1 MEIPAEKKIR
11 SVIEATLSRT
21 TDNEKRYTGVR
32 KFKVLKLLLI
42 AGIVFSIAAA
52 HPVFAAG
59 DDFSGVELRIGGGD
73 QEGLTTPVRILMLL
87 TLLTFIPAILIS
99 VTSFTRLI
107 IVAHFLR
114 QALGTQTMPPNQVL
128 VGLSLF
134 LTFFIMQP
142 VIERVNQEALQPML
156 KGEITEMQ
164 ALDHACKPLREF
176 MLKYTR
182 EKDIVLFLNIAKLQ
196 KPQDKQDLPMRVVVP
211 SYMIS
216 ELKSAFQIGF
226 AIFLPFLV
234 IDMVTASVLL
244 SMGMMQ
250 LPPIMISTPFKILL
264 FVMVDGWNLVIGSLV
279 KSFY

>member
-1 MEIPAEKKIR
+1 M
-11 SVIEATLSRT
+11 
-21 TDNEKRYTGVR
+21 GVR
-32 KFKVLKLLLI
+32 KPEVFKLLLM
-42 AGIVFSIAAA
+42 AGIVLFLAATQSA
-52 HPVFAAG
+52 FAAE
-59 DDFSGVELRIGGGD
+59 DDFSGVELRIGGGGD
-73 QEGLTTPVRILMLL
+73 QEGLTTPIRILLLL

-142 VIERVNQEALQPML
+142 VIERVNQDALQPML
-156 KGEITEMQ
+156 NGEMAEMQ
-164 ALDHACKPLREF
+164 ALDQACIPLREF

-182 EKDIVLFLNIAKLQ
+182 EKDIALFLKIAKLQ
-196 KPQDKQDLPMRVVVP
+196 KPREMQELPMRVMIP
-211 SYMIS
+211 AFMIS

-250 LPPIMISTPFKILL
+250 LPRIMISTPFKILL

>member
-1 MEIPAEKKIR
+1 MR
-11 SVIEATLSRT
+11 TIE
-21 TDNEKRYTGVR
+21 VR
-32 KFKVLKLLLI
+32 KPEVLKLLMM
-42 AGIVFSIAAA
+42 AGIVLFLAAA
-52 HPVFAAG
+52 QPALSAE
-59 DDFSGVELRIGGGD
+59 DDFSGVELRIGGGGD
-73 QEGLTTPVRILMLL
+73 QEGLTTPIRILLLL

-142 VIERVNQEALQPML
+142 VIERVNQDALQPML
-156 KGEITEMQ
+156 NGEMAEMQ
-164 ALDHACKPLREF
+164 ALDQACVPLREF
-176 MLKYTR
+176 MFKYTR
-182 EKDIVLFLNIAKLQ
+182 EKDIALFLKIAKLQ
-196 KPQDKQDLPMRVVVP
+196 KPREMQDLPMRVLIP
-211 SYMIS
+211 AFMIS